1 MTLGILRLRGAA
13 LRLPGSALDD
23 TSSGLASAHAQ
34 DAVIVAVGGC
44 EDICANIFS
53 SWTRGPANPAFAG
66 KKFGMGL
73 ATSPSESRAFRNE
86 SGRNESSRSESG
98 RNGPGSGL

>member
-1 MTLGILRLRGAA
+1 MMVGILRLREAA
-13 LRLPGSALDD
+13 LRLPRS
-23 TSSGLASAHAQ
+23 AQ
-34 DAVIVAVGGC
+34 DDSGVAVAVGVAVTAAVGGR

-73 ATSPSESRAFRNE
+73 ATSPGESRAFRNE

-98 RNGPGSGL
+98 GNGPGSGL